1 MNAKT
6 NRTRTNNVVDAEATL
21 VRDPR
26 KLGAEVRKQSH
37 GTSTK
42 DLVSDPG

>member
-1 MNAKT
+1 MNART
-6 NRTRTNNVVDAEATL
+6 GRTRSNNVIDAEATL
-21 VRDPR
+21 VRDPS